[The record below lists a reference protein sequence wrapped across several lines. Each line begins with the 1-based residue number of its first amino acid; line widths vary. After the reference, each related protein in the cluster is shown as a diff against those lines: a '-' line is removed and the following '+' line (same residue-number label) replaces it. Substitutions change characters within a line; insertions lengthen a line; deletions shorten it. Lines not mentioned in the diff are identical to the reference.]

1 VGFDGWLRDG
11 EEVRWSGKPVRGMPI
26 DRIDVTGT
34 LLLVLLVVFA
44 VVWQENAPGETR
56 LTVLVVSIIAFAAVA
71 GALVRRRSGAASYVI
86 TNYRV
91 LVQSAK
97 GIDGIPLA
105 GLAAPTVFGERRDG
119 VGNISFGPPNRLRQA
134 VTALIRGPDAPHR
147 RMHLVQI
154 EQARAVADV
163 VTAAQRRRRR

>member
-11 EEVRWSGKPVRGMPI
+11 EEVRWSGKPARGMPI
-26 DRIDVTGT
+26 DWIDVAGV
-34 LLLVLLVVFA
+34 LLLVLLMVFA
-44 VVWQENAPGETR
+44 VVWQENVPEEIR
-56 LTVLVVSIIAFAAVA
+56 PTVLVVTIIAFAAVA
-71 GALVRRRSGAASYVI
+71 GTLVRRRSGAASYVI

-105 GLAAPTVFGERRDG
+105 RLAAPTVFGERGDG
-119 VGNISFGPPNRLRQA
+119 VGNISFGPPNRFRQA
-134 VTALIRGPDAPHR
+134 VTALIWGPDAPHR
-147 RMHLVQI
+147 WMHLIQI
-154 EQARAVADV
+154 EQAREVADV